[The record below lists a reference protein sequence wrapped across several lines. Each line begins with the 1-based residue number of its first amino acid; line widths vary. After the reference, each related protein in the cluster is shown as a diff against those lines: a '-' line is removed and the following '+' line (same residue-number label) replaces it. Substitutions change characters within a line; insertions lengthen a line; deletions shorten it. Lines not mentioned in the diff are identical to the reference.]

1 MMAVVI
7 YIFVEH
13 IVEVLSNLS
22 LWESRDV
29 SESAEG

>member
-29 SESAEG
+29 SESVEG

>member
-22 LWESRDV
+22 LWESQDV
-29 SESAEG
+29 SESVEG